1 MNHQLRTDE
10 RTVYKSNFVDEDDN
24 GYYFDCTANSEAT
37 YNFNASSAVYDATGD
52 NDSNGESVLE
62 GQELTV
68 SAAAATKSRP
78 QSILKVKGKKQK
90 KIFRAS
96 EMPAGAVSKM
106 MANQQLRLM
115 DKDDNVVS
123 YWTAHANMAVMD
135 YSRCDSLLP
144 TPIDMPP
151 PVDLHYKVHLLH
163 QHEVEYRASMSK
175 RDRVVGG
182 RHLALV
188 DGGANGTIIG
198 RDMRII
204 YFNADGKRV
213 RIGIAGDHHLTGNR
227 LCCGCSVAKSSQGWV
242 KLLWAQGAQVK
253 TQENSILSVVQM
265 RDNGCVVNDV
275 AMAHGGKQE
284 ILTSTGIKLPLI
296 IKNGLPYLVYQYPTQ
311 KQMDEITREEFMTS
325 INDWDSTK
333 YDSPEGESERLIK

>member
-106 MANQQLRLM
+106 MANQQLRLIN
-115 DKDDNVVS
+115 KDDKVVS
-123 YWTAHANMAVMD
+123 YWTMHAKMVVMD
-135 YSRCDSLLP
+135 HSRCDSLIQ
-144 TPIDMPP
+144 TQIEAPP
-151 PVDLHYKVHLLH
+151 PVDLYYKVNLLH
-163 QHEVEYRASMSK
+163 HHEMEYRASMSK
-175 RDRVVGG
+175 
-182 RHLALV
+182 
-188 DGGANGTIIG
+188 
-198 RDMRII
+198 
-204 YFNADGKRV
+204 
-213 RIGIAGDHHLTGNR
+213 
-227 LCCGCSVAKSSQGWV
+227 
-242 KLLWAQGAQVK
+242 
-253 TQENSILSVVQM
+253 
-265 RDNGCVVNDV
+265 
-275 AMAHGGKQE
+275 
-284 ILTSTGIKLPLI
+284 
-296 IKNGLPYLVYQYPTQ
+296 
-311 KQMDEITREEFMTS
+311 
-325 INDWDSTK
+325 
-333 YDSPEGESERLIK
+333 